1 MGYVLYS
8 LYLHTYQWAAYK
20 ALMAKQDTKKY
31 APDLIPASHIMEVVK
46 YNQKTGE
53 YIGTK
58 IMSHGDFKNMEKQ
71 KGFRYQEFQKNFSQ
85 YKDKL

>member
-1 MGYVLYS
+1 
-8 LYLHTYQWAAYK
+8 
-20 ALMAKQDTKKY
+20 MAKQDTKKY
-31 APDLIPASHIMEVVK
+31 IPDLLPAGTIVEVVK
-46 YNQKTGE
+46 YNKKTGE

-58 IMSHGDFKNMEKQ
+58 EMSHGDFKNMVKQ

>member
-1 MGYVLYS
+1 
-8 LYLHTYQWAAYK
+8 
-20 ALMAKQDTKKY
+20 MAKQNYT
-31 APDLIPASHIMEVVK
+31 PDLIPANATMEVVK

-58 IMSHGDFKNMEKQ
+58 IMSHGDFKNMVKQ